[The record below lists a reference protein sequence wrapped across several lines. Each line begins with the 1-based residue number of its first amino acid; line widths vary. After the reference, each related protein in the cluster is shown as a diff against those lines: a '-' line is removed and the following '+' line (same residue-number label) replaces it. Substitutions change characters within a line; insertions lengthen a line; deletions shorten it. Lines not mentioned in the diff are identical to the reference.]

1 MPAIQRPLHAAHLHI
16 PASACL
22 SRSLSCGTQ
31 VYAGFLALLANLA
44 VCVVATFV
52 LRAMKA
58 EPGEDRTQ
66 PDEYFADRDDPRVH
80 DVPEVVH

>member
-31 VYAGFLALLANLA
+31 VKGNKGDQQY
-44 VCVVATFV
+44 
-52 LRAMKA
+52 
-58 EPGEDRTQ
+58 
-66 PDEYFADRDDPRVH
+66 
-80 DVPEVVH
+80 DVPPHAPDGAVVIWCRAFTVAFGAAKLS